1 MRIRGVLAVN
11 ECLREMPDLLE
22 LNVCDNNISRS
33 DVCNGT
39 EYRHQHAWMTL
50 RMFSKREGWVLIA
63 DLCVH
68 AVLEERVHL
77 LHPRFHV
84 GWQLV
89 MKKWHVVQKSKNA
102 FLVTGR
108 RTF

>member
-1 MRIRGVLAVN
+1 MRIRGVLAVS
-11 ECLREMPDLLE
+11 ECLSAMPDLLE
-22 LNVCDNNISRS
+22 LNVRDNNISRS
-33 DVCNGT
+33 DDGSDMEC
-39 EYRHQHAWMTL
+39 RHQHAWMAL
-50 RMFSKREGWVLIA
+50 WMYSKREGWVLMA

-77 LHPRFHV
+77 LHARSYI
-84 GWQLV
+84 GWL
-89 MKKWHVVQKSKNA
+89 MLIKKVHVVQKSKNT

>member
-1 MRIRGVLAVN
+1 MRIRGVLAVS
-11 ECLREMPDLLE
+11 ECLSAMPDLVE

-33 DVCNGT
+33 DVGSGM
-39 EYRHQHAWMTL
+39 EYRHQHAWMVL
-50 RMFSKREGWVLIA
+50 RMYSKREGWVLMA

-84 GWQLV
+84 GWLMLI
-89 MKKWHVVQKSKNA
+89 MKVHVVQKSKYA